1 MSEIQTITPQP
12 SAPPEDEITL
22 LDLLIVLAKHKI
34 MIMGVTIAA
43 ALISI
48 AYVFN
53 LPNIYT
59 ATAKVLPPQQSQSSA
74 GALLSQ
80 LGGLAGAAGGSLG
93 IKNPNDLYVAML
105 RSRNVME
112 KITTRFD
119 LQKVYEAKTTTDTLN
134 ALQGASNISAGKDG
148 VITVEVDDKNPE
160 LASALANAYI
170 EELIKLMQTFALT
183 EVAQRRQFFETQ
195 LKSARDKL
203 TDAMIILDKTPN
215 TSLQYRDALRDL
227 KYRESIYEILA
238 KQFEMAKLDEAKDSP
253 LIQVL
258 DKATVP
264 EKKSKPK
271 RSTIVILA
279 TLVGGF
285 MGILWAFIK
294 EANEKAKAVPEQAE
308 RIRILRKKLSWNDS
322 K

>member
-1 MSEIQTITPQP
+1 MPENQIL
-12 SAPPEDEITL
+12 PPHSQAEDEITL

-34 MIMGVTIAA
+34 MIMGVAFAA
-43 ALISI
+43 ALISM
-48 AYVFN
+48 AYALN

-59 ATAKVLPPQQSQSSA
+59 GTTKVLPPQQSQSSA

-112 KITTRFD
+112 KIAKRFD
-119 LQKVYEAKTTTDTLN
+119 LQKIYGTETTTDTLN
-134 ALQGASNISAGKDG
+134 ALQGASTISAGKDG
-148 VITVEVDDKNPE
+148 VIIVEVDDKNPE
-160 LASALANAYI
+160 LASAMANAYI

-203 TDAMIILDKTPN
+203 TDATIILDKTPN
-215 TSLQYRDALRDL
+215 TSLQYRDALRNL

-271 RSTIVILA
+271 RSMMVLSA
-279 TLVGGF
+279 TLVALF
-285 MGILWAFIK
+285 IAMLLAFVL
-294 EANEKAKAVPEQAE
+294 ESMSRARQQPEQAK
-308 RIRILRKKLSWNDS
+308 RMQALRGAFKW
-322 K
+322 

>member
-1 MSEIQTITPQP
+1 MPENQTSTSPLQ
-12 SAPPEDEITL
+12 AEDEISL
-22 LDLLIVLAKHKI
+22 LDLLIVLAKHKK
-34 MIMGVTIAA
+34 MILGMTIAA
-43 ALISI
+43 AIISM
-48 AYVFN
+48 AYALN

-59 ATAKVLPPQQSQSSA
+59 GTTKVLPPQQSQSSA
-74 GALLSQ
+74 SALLSQ

-112 KITTRFD
+112 KIAKRFD
-119 LQKVYEAKTTTDTLN
+119 LQKIYETKTTTDTLN
-134 ALQGASNISAGKDG
+134 ALQGASSISAGKEG

-170 EELIKLMQTFALT
+170 EELNKLVQTFALT
-183 EVAQRRQFFETQ
+183 EAAQRRQFFETQ
-195 LKSARDKL
+195 MKHARDKL
-203 TDAMIILDKTPN
+203 TDAVIVLDRTPN

-227 KYRESIYEILA
+227 KYREAIFEILA

-271 RSTIVILA
+271 RSLIVIFAALA
-279 TLVGGF
+279 AGF
-285 MGILWAFIK
+285 MTSLWAFIR
-294 EANEKAKAVPEQAE
+294 EANERAKNIPEQAE
-308 RIRILRKKLSWNDS
+308 RLRILRRRLSWNNS

>member
-1 MSEIQTITPQP
+1 MPENQTLTPCQ
-12 SAPPEDEITL
+12 AEDEISL

-48 AYVFN
+48 AYALN

-59 ATAKVLPPQQSQSSA
+59 GTTKVLSPQQSQSSA
-74 GALLSQ
+74 SALLSQ

-93 IKNPNDLYVAML
+93 IKNPNDLYIAML

-112 KITTRFD
+112 KIAKRFD
-119 LQKVYEAKTTTDTLN
+119 LQKVYEAETTTDTLN
-134 ALQGASNISAGKDG
+134 ALQGASNISVGKDG
-148 VITVEVDDKNPE
+148 VITVEVDDKDPE
-160 LASALANAYI
+160 RASAMANAYI
-170 EELIKLMQTFALT
+170 EELTKLMQTFALT
-183 EVAQRRQFFETQ
+183 EAAQRRQFFETQ
-195 LKSARDKL
+195 MKPARDKL
-203 TDAMIILDKTPN
+203 TDAVIFLDKTPN

-227 KYRESIYEILA
+227 KYREAIYEILA
-238 KQFEMAKLDEAKDSP
+238 KQFEMAKMDEAKDSP

-258 DKATVP
+258 DKANVP

-271 RSTIVILA
+271 RSTIVILTA
-279 TLVGGF
+279 LAAGF

-294 EANEKAKAVPEQAE
+294 EANEKAKTVPEQAE
-308 RIRILRKKLSWNDS
+308 RLRILRKKLSWSNS

>member
-1 MSEIQTITPQP
+1 MPENQTFTP
-12 SAPPEDEITL
+12 SAQAEDEISL

-34 MIMGVTIAA
+34 MIMGVTMAA
-43 ALISI
+43 ALISM
-48 AYVFN
+48 AYALN

-59 ATAKVLPPQQSQSSA
+59 GTTKVLPPQQSQSSA
-74 GALLSQ
+74 SALLSQ

-93 IKNPNDLYVAML
+93 IKNPNDLYIAML

-112 KITTRFD
+112 KIAKRFD
-119 LQKVYEAKTTTDTLN
+119 LQKVYETRTTTDTLN

-148 VITVEVDDKNPE
+148 VITVGVDDKKPE
-160 LASALANAYI
+160 LAAALANAYI

-183 EVAQRRQFFETQ
+183 EAAQRRQFFETQ
-195 LKSARDKL
+195 MKPARDKL
-203 TDAMIILDKTPN
+203 TDAVIILDKTPN
-215 TSLQYRDALRDL
+215 TSLQYRDALREL
-227 KYRESIYEILA
+227 KYREAIYEILA

-308 RIRILRKKLSWNDS
+308 RLRILRKKLSWNHS

>member
-1 MSEIQTITPQP
+1 MPENQTLISSQ
-12 SAPPEDEITL
+12 ADDEISL
-22 LDLLIVLAKHKI
+22 LDLLIVLAKHKK
-34 MIMGVTIAA
+34 MIMGITIAA

-48 AYVFN
+48 AYALN

-59 ATAKVLPPQQSQSSA
+59 GTTKVLPPQQSQSSA
-74 GALLSQ
+74 SALLSQ
-80 LGGLAGAAGGSLG
+80 LGGLAGATGGSLG
-93 IKNPNDLYVAML
+93 IKNPNDLYIAML

-112 KITTRFD
+112 KIVKRFD
-119 LQKVYEAKTTTDTLN
+119 LQKAYKAKTITDALN
-134 ALQGASNISAGKDG
+134 ALQKASNISVGKDG

-170 EELIKLMQTFALT
+170 EELNKLVQTFALS
-183 EVAQRRQFFETQ
+183 EAAQRRQFFETQ
-195 LKSARDKL
+195 MKPARDKL
-203 TDAMIILDKTPN
+203 TDAAIIFDRTPN

-227 KYRESIYEILA
+227 KYREAIYEILA

-271 RSTIVILA
+271 RSIIVIL
-279 TLVGGF
+279 TVLVTGF

-294 EANEKAKAVPEQAE
+294 EANEKANAIPQQAE
-308 RIRILRKKLSWNDS
+308 RLRILRKKLSWNVQNE

>member
-1 MSEIQTITPQP
+1 MSENQTLIPSPQ
-12 SAPPEDEITL
+12 AEDEISL

-34 MIMGVTIAA
+34 MILSVTMVA

-48 AYVFN
+48 AYALN

-59 ATAKVLPPQQSQSSA
+59 STTKILPPQQSQSSA

-93 IKNPNDLYVAML
+93 IKNPNDLYIAML
-105 RSRNVME
+105 RSRNVAE
-112 KITTRFD
+112 KIAKRFE
-119 LQKVYEAKTTTDTLN
+119 LQKIYGTETATDTLN
-134 ALQGASNISAGKDG
+134 ALQWASNISAGKDG

-160 LASALANAYI
+160 LAAVLANAYI

-203 TDAMIILDKTPN
+203 TDATIILDKTPN

-279 TLVGGF
+279 ALIAGF

-308 RIRILRKKLSWNDS
+308 RLRILRKKLSWNDS